1 LSTTFWTD
9 QNNYAYTH
17 VQSYSK
23 HHGFSE
29 ENLERSSKGAFDPLR
44 KGQVLNLHGGMIF
57 LVSGALSDL
66 FGFFGVGVGFWY
78 WLQLV
83 QWESLMRMSWV
94 CSDKGAVIVVVVV
107 VVVVVTVDPT

>member
-17 VQSYSK
+17 VQSYGK

-29 ENLERSSKGAFDPLR
+29 ENFERPSKDAFDPLR
-44 KGQVLNLHGGMIF
+44 KGQVLKFHGGMIF

-66 FGFFGVGVGFWY
+66 FGFFDKKHRTEIMHEYLGKHCVDIAYAYVSGIVKTIISQQIPDY
-78 WLQLV
+78 IRV
-83 QWESLMRMSWV
+83 
-94 CSDKGAVIVVVVV
+94 SDG
-107 VVVVVTVDPT
+107 